1 MSTRPSKA
9 QSRISRSTTASS
21 SAAAASSKDTSAKMP
36 GEVPPSGNDLR
47 AGSSEQSSRP
57 GSDVRITTAAGTSG
71 GGHSSSSASLFL
83 RPDSPEPLLT
93 IPDVHIQ
100 SGSLGADVPL
110 LSFVAGSATSASASL
125 VGKSRDMSSQS
136 EIHFDPAHPLPEGQ
150 LMWKQAYD
158 LIRLLRQYTCHHPGV
173 LGNMEAMVQVHPICD
188 DAYSSAWVPP
198 PSSELPIPRWPLNT
212 DWTGNEG
219 DDFHPRGHVYGYHLI
234 NAAQE
239 SYAAG

>member
-57 GSDVRITTAAGTSG
+57 GSDVRITTTAGTSG
-71 GGHSSSSASLFL
+71 GGQSSSSASLFL
-83 RPDSPEPLLT
+83 RPDSPEPPLT

-110 LSFVAGSATSASASL
+110 LSFVAGS
-125 VGKSRDMSSQS
+125 
-136 EIHFDPAHPLPEGQ
+136 
-150 LMWKQAYD
+150 
-158 LIRLLRQYTCHHPGV
+158 
-173 LGNMEAMVQVHPICD
+173 ICD
-188 DAYSSAWVPP
+188 VCVGIVSRQISRHVVTVRDPLRSGSSSA
-198 PSSELPIPRWPLNT
+198 
-212 DWTGNEG
+212 
-219 DDFHPRGHVYGYHLI
+219 
-234 NAAQE
+234 
-239 SYAAG
+239 